1 MASIFVSPS
10 QTSTPIQSP
19 GLNALGLHTGSVG
32 SLPGVAID
40 IDGYDSDSSFEYYSD
55 DSDSDSDDPEHPHA
69 HIDDPEHPHAH
80 IDVVLT
86 VKQSALIF
94 LTT

>member
-69 HIDDPEHPHAH
+69 HID
-80 IDVVLT
+80 VVLT
-86 VKQSALIF
+86 VKQSALLFNNVNEIR
-94 LTT
+94 